1 MKNFLIIGGA
11 GFIGYNLAKKL
22 SINKKNKID
31 IIDDFSR
38 GKFDK
43 DFKQL
48 NKLSNINLKNLDI
61 LKNTNI
67 KFKNNYDYIFN
78 LAAIIGVSNVMKSP
92 YKVLTN
98 NFMIQSKAIII
109 ANKQKKLKKFI
120 FFSTSEVY
128 AGSNLYFRTKIP
140 SSESTPLTISNL
152 NNSRS
157 TYMISKIYGE
167 AMCYNSN
174 LPFIILRP
182 HNIYG
187 ERMGINHVIP
197 EVLKRIKKLKNN
209 HTLKVYTPYHTRSF
223 CYIDDAIEQ
232 IIKLTFSKIK
242 NEVFNI
248 GNDKNEISIF
258 DLVKKCLKIFE
269 KNNKIEQLK
278 NIHNSPNRRCP
289 NMNKTF
295 SHIKRNKFS
304 SLNYGIGKMI
314 KWYEE
319 NKLI

>member
-1 MKNFLIIGGA
+1 MKNFLILGGA

-31 IIDDFSR
+31 IVDDFSR
-38 GKFDK
+38 GKFDQ

-48 NKLSNINLKNLDI
+48 NKLPNINLKNLDI
-61 LKNTNI
+61 LKNINN

-78 LAAIIGVSNVMKSP
+78 LAAIIGVSNVIKSP

-109 ANKQKKLKKFI
+109 ANKQNKLKKFI

-128 AGSNLYFRTKIP
+128 AGSNLYFRTKVP
-140 SSESTPLTISNL
+140 SPENTPLTISNL
-152 NNSRS
+152 NNKRS

-174 LPFIILRP
+174 LPFLILRP

-187 ERMGINHVIP
+187 ERMGLNHVIP
-197 EVLKRIKKLKNN
+197 EVLKKIKKLKSNN
-209 HTLKVYTPYHTRSF
+209 PLKIYTPHHTRSF
-223 CYIDDAIEQ
+223 CYVDDAIEQ
-232 IIKLTFSKIK
+232 IIKLTFSKVK
-242 NEVFNI
+242 DEVFNI

-258 DLVKKCLKIFE
+258 DLVKKCLKILG
-269 KNNKIEQLK
+269 KNNKIMKLK

-295 SHIKRNKFS
+295 KSIKRNKFS
-304 SLNYGIGKMI
+304 SLSHGIGKMI